1 MMPRTY
7 LVTLIVLTM
16 AAGRTGNREAV
27 EDLSSETSATRA
39 AAMASLRRDREELE
53 DALSKQL
60 AEALSG
66 PDRLYSGRTH
76 SVLQIVGRVRATNTV
91 GRLVEAVGLT
101 LDPATFPHG
110 GDRMNIAYYP
120 VAETLIAIGDKRV
133 VKEIIAWAVLKQDE
147 LTLQLYAKILRDVIG
162 EQAANAVVEH
172 AAVGRSSDAIKNLS
186 RLKAILQRGAIEL
199 PLPGFKDKRAKG
211 AA

>member
-1 MMPRTY
+1 
-7 LVTLIVLTM
+7 
-16 AAGRTGNREAV
+16 
-27 EDLSSETSATRA
+27 
-39 AAMASLRRDREELE
+39 
-53 DALSKQL
+53 
-60 AEALSG
+60 
-66 PDRLYSGRTH
+66 
-76 SVLQIVGRVRATNTV
+76 
-91 GRLVEAVGLT
+91 
-101 LDPATFPHG
+101 
-110 GDRMNIAYYP
+110 MNIAYYP